1 MRRLSPVTLA
11 CALAV
16 AACSP
21 PAADLESRME
31 PAPAADLRTRLDAHF
46 QAAARSGFSGAVLVA
61 REGETVLRAGYSPGG
76 TITPENAFWIGS
88 LVKPI
93 AASAILKLVDEGRL
107 STNDSIGRFLGGV
120 PADKREITVH
130 HLLTHTSGL
139 PHAYVA
145 EGITDR
151 GAAVRAILA
160 LPLERRPGAQASYSN
175 DAFTLLAAI
184 VEIASGRPY
193 EQFVE
198 QAVLN
203 PAGMAHS
210 GFWPGPAAS
219 IAPVGSMPRPEIA
232 RPNWGYR
239 GATGMYSTVDDL
251 LAFTRALRGG
261 RIVSPGSAA
270 RAMGTQVD
278 RSGDASDIG
287 YGWFLAERSGV
298 PLITHSGAE
307 TGLDHYGWVYV
318 LPASG
323 LTLVLLSNSPE
334 ELAGQVSRGALR
346 IILSAP

>member
-1 MRRLSPVTLA
+1 MRRLSPLTLA

-16 AACSP
+16 LACSA
-21 PAADLESRME
+21 PAPGLESRAE
-31 PAPAADLRTRLDAHF
+31 PAPATDLRTRLDAHF
-46 QAAARSGFSGAVLVA
+46 QGAARSGFSGAVLVA
-61 REGETVLRAGYSPGG
+61 REGETVLRAGYSPRGA
-76 TITPENAFWIGS
+76 ITPENAFWIGS

-93 AASAILKLVDEGRL
+93 AASAILTLVDEGRL
-107 STNDSIGRFLGGV
+107 STGDSIGRFLGSV
-120 PADKREITVH
+120 PADKREITIH

-139 PHAYVA
+139 PTAYA
-145 EGITDR
+145 ADGITDR
-151 GAAVRAILA
+151 GEAMRAILA
-160 LPLERRPGAQASYSN
+160 LPLKTRPGAEVSYSN

-184 VEIASGRPY
+184 VEVASGRPY
-193 EQFVE
+193 EEFVQ
-198 QAVLN
+198 QAVLE

-219 IAPVGSMPRPEIA
+219 IAPVGNMPRGPIA

-261 RIVSPGSAA
+261 GIVSPESAA
-270 RAMGTQVD
+270 RAMGTQVN
-278 RSGDASDIG
+278 RSGDAADIG

-323 LTLVLLSNSPE
+323 LTMVLLSNSPE
-334 ELAGQVSRGALR
+334 ELASQASRGALR

>member
-1 MRRLSPVTLA
+1 MRRLSLITLA

-16 AACSP
+16 TACSA
-21 PAADLESRME
+21 PAADVASRVE
-31 PAPAADLRTRLDAHF
+31 PAPATDLRTRLDAHF

-93 AASAILKLVDEGRL
+93 TASAILKLVDEGRL
-107 STNDSIGRFLGGV
+107 STNDSIGRFLGDV
-120 PADKREITVH
+120 PADKREITIH
-130 HLLTHTSGL
+130 HLLTHSSGL
-139 PHAYVA
+139 PHAYAA

-151 GAAVRAILA
+151 GEAVRTILA
-160 LPLERRPGAQASYSN
+160 LPLKTRPGAEVSYSN

-193 EQFVE
+193 EEFVE
-198 QAVLN
+198 QSVLN

-210 GFWPGPAAS
+210 GFWPGPASS

-298 PLITHSGAE
+298 PLVTHSGAE

>member
-1 MRRLSPVTLA
+1 MRPLSPFVFW

-16 AACSP
+16 GGCSVP
-21 PAADLESRME
+21 PASEPR
-31 PAPAADLRTRLDAHF
+31 PAPANAL
-46 QAAARSGFSGAVLVA
+46 AAALDEHFRAAADSGFSGTVLVA
-61 REGETVLRAGYSPGG
+61 GEGHTVLRGAYSPRG
-76 TITPENAFWIGS
+76 TITSENAFWIGS

-93 AASAILKLVDEGRL
+93 TAAAILTLADEGRL
-107 STNDSIGRFLGGV
+107 STDDRIGRFLADV
-120 PADKREITVH
+120 PADKQQITIH

-151 GAAVRAILA
+151 AAAVRAILA
-160 LPLERRPGAQASYSN
+160 LPLERTPGVEASYSN
-175 DAFTLLAAI
+175 DAFTLLGAI

-210 GFWPGPAAS
+210 GFWPGPHGS
-219 IAPVGSMPRPEIA
+219 IAPVANMPRPEIA

-239 GATGMYSTVDDL
+239 GAAGIYSTVDDL
-251 LAFTRALRGG
+251 LAFTRAFRGG
-261 RIVSPGSAA
+261 RIVSPASAA
-270 RAMGTQVD
+270 RAMGQQVD
-278 RSGDASDIG
+278 RSGDAADIG
-287 YGWFLAERSGV
+287 YGWFLSERSGV
-298 PLITHSGAE
+298 PLITHAGAE
-307 TGLDHYGWVYV
+307 SGLDHYGWVYV

-323 LTLVLLSNSPE
+323 TTLVLLSNSPE
-334 ELAGQVSRGALR
+334 ELASQVTNGALR

>member
-16 AACSP
+16 AACSA
-21 PAADLESRME
+21 PAPGLESRAAS
-31 PAPAADLRTRLDAHF
+31 APATDLRTRLDAHF

-61 REGETVLRAGYSPGG
+61 REGETLLRAGYSPGG
-76 TITPENAFWIGS
+76 AITPENAFWIGS
-88 LVKPI
+88 ITKPV
-93 AASAILKLVDEGRL
+93 AATAILKLVDEGRL
-107 STNDSIGRFLGGV
+107 STTDSIGRFLGGV
-120 PADKREITVH
+120 PADKREITIH

-139 PHAYVA
+139 PTAYA
-145 EGITDR
+145 ADGIADL
-151 GAAVRAILA
+151 GDAVRTILA
-160 LPLERRPGAQASYSN
+160 LPLKTRPGAEASYSN

-184 VEIASGRPY
+184 VEIVSGRPY
-193 EQFVE
+193 EAFVE

-203 PAGMAHS
+203 AAGMAHS

-219 IAPVGSMPRPEIA
+219 IAPVGRMPRGPVA

-270 RAMGTQVD
+270 RAMGAQVD

-334 ELAGQVSRGALR
+334 DLAGQVSRGALR

>member
-1 MRRLSPVTLA
+1 MRRPSLLTLA
-11 CALAV
+11 CALAI
-16 AACSP
+16 AACS
-21 PAADLESRME
+21 
-31 PAPAADLRTRLDAHF
+31 APAGDLDSQAAPSRATDLRTRLDEHF

-61 REGETVLRAGYSPGG
+61 REGETVLRAGYSRRG

-93 AASAILKLVDEGRL
+93 AASAILKLADEGRL
-107 STNDSIGRFLGGV
+107 STNDSIARFLAGV
-120 PADKREITVH
+120 PADKREITIH

-139 PHAYVA
+139 PTAYA
-145 EGITDR
+145 ADGITDR
-151 GAAVRAILA
+151 GEAVRAILA
-160 LPLERRPGAQASYSN
+160 LPLKSRPGAEVSYSN

-198 QAVLN
+198 EAVLK

-210 GFWPGPAAS
+210 GFWPGPAS
-219 IAPVGSMPRPEIA
+219 SLAPVASAPQARVA

-261 RIVSPGSAA
+261 RIVSAASAA

-287 YGWFLAERSGV
+287 YGWFLAERGGV

-307 TGLDHYGWVYV
+307 SGPDHYGWIYV
-318 LPASG
+318 LPTSG
-323 LTLVLLSNSPE
+323 LAFVLLSNSPE
-334 ELAGQVSRGALR
+334 ERATQVSRGALR
-346 IILSAP
+346 IILAAR